1 MNENTASTVSSPVFL
16 NKTIVLVGLM
26 GSGKSTVGR
35 RLAARLDVPFVDAD
49 SEIESAAGCSV
60 EDIFRLHGEAA
71 FRDGERRVIRRL
83 LAGPVCVLATGGGAF
98 IDPET
103 SAAVKRQAISVWLQ
117 ADLDI
122 LVERCARRGNR
133 PLLARGDPRGILGR
147 LLEERRPHYA
157 KADIV
162 VQSGTGPHEEV
173 VDKIVDRLHERT
185 GAEIS
190 GETTN

>member
-1 MNENTASTVSSPVFL
+1 
-16 NKTIVLVGLM
+16 M

-122 LVERCARRGNR
+122 LVERCARRSNR
-133 PLLARGDPRGILGR
+133 PLLARGDPREILGR

-157 KADIV
+157 EADIV

-173 VDKIVDRLHERT
+173 VDKIVGRLHERT